1 MNLVAL
7 PEAAKVVM
15 GQSPPSSTYNTK
27 GEGLPFFQGKADF
40 GDLYPTARVF
50 CTEPQRI
57 AEAGD
62 ILISV
67 RAPVGPTNLNPHRS
81 CIGRGLAAIRPIVD
95 TDTKY
100 LLYFLRYY
108 EPELA
113 QAGTGST
120 FEAVS
125 RDDIESIRVPLPP
138 LPEQQRIAAI
148 LARADRLRRLRR
160 YALELSEGYL
170 QAVFVEMF
178 GDPVRNLAL
187 RLEPLG
193 ELCIKITDGTHVTPK
208 YLPAGVPFL
217 SVKNLTKDPGT
228 IDFSD
233 VKYISRDEHEKISK
247 ACDVRRGDILYTKV
261 GTYGIA
267 QIVDTDIEFSIFV
280 SVAMLRPDRHR
291 IDPKYLEAALR
302 TAFIKRQADSLVSGI
317 GVPDLHLRE
326 IKTIQ
331 VPVPPITDQHRFVEI
346 IRKHERLRA
355 QQREAARQA
364 EQLFGALLDRAF
376 RGEL

>member
-1 MNLVAL
+1 MSFSVVSLGSLCDFLYGDGL
-7 PEAAKVVM
+7 PESQRRGGGFAVYGSNGVV
-15 GQSPPSSTYNTK
+15 GWHDRAITK
-27 GEGLPFFQGKADF
+27 G
-40 GDLYPTARVF
+40 PTIIIGRKGSIG
-50 CTEPQRI
+50 EI
-57 AEAGD
+57 
-62 ILISV
+62 
-67 RAPVGPTNLNPHRS
+67 HRS
-81 CIGRGLAAIRPIVD
+81 NLPCWPIDTTYYIEATKRPCDLTWLYYALIALDLTKLNKSAAVPGLN
-95 TDTKY
+95 
-100 LLYFLRYY
+100 
-108 EPELA
+108 
-113 QAGTGST
+113 
-120 FEAVS
+120 
-125 RDDIESIRVPLPP
+125 RDDAYEKEIVYPP